1 MTVQSG
7 TNLLEKLESGYAL
20 PTLSVIAIK
29 LVDLASNENC
39 SVNELESLIE
49 KDPSLA
55 VRLLKLANS
64 AFFRG
69 NQPAAT
75 LRQAILR
82 IGFRQ
87 LRIMALSLSLRDTF
101 PMGKIGILDYERF
114 WHTSLYRALIA
125 KTLAQHLKTCN
136 PEEAFV
142 AGLTLG
148 TGFLIFFDL
157 FLKGTQ
163 AAPHPELDSLDKL
176 LEWERLEFGVDH
188 RQIGEVALRYWK
200 FPEKIIDCQRGHL
213 REGVPSPLS
222 QVCEAARILSNVLL
236 QRSAGFHA
244 LFEEGRESF
253 GLDENTIND
262 IIVRTFDEVQE
273 IADSLRLDMD
283 KDKDLLA
290 LMEKANRALSHIS
303 EKISSLR
310 YDKRL
315 PSFETL
321 SQREEGQMFIA
332 ETLQAVAHEI
342 RNPLVAVAGFARK
355 LAATVDPHSK
365 GGQYA
370 RIILDEAGRLES
382 ALTEMTADGFPRD
395 AE

>member
-1 MTVQSG
+1 MTVQTG
-7 TNLLEKLESGYAL
+7 ANLLEQLESGYAL

-29 LVDLASNENC
+29 LVDLASDENC
-39 SVNELESLIE
+39 SINELEALIE

-101 PMGKIGILDYERF
+101 PMGRIGLLDYERF

-125 KTLAQHLKTCN
+125 KSLAQHLKTCN

-148 TGFLIFFDL
+148 TGFLIFFDI
-157 FLKGTQ
+157 FLKGKQ
-163 AAPHPELDSLDKL
+163 MDAHPELDTLEKL
-176 LEWERLEFGVDH
+176 LDWERQGFGVDH

-200 FPEKIIDCQRGHL
+200 FPEKIIDCQRGYFKEENL
-213 REGVPSPLS
+213 PPLA
-222 QVCEAARILSNVLL
+222 QVCESARILSHVLL
-236 QRSAGFHA
+236 QRSADFHA
-244 LFEEGRESF
+244 LFEEGKESF

-273 IADSLRLDMD
+273 IADSLKLDMD
-283 KDKDLLA
+283 KDKDLFA

-310 YDKRL
+310 YDQPL
-315 PSFETL
+315 PSFEAL
-321 SQREEGQMFIA
+321 AEQEEGHAFIM

-342 RNPLVAVAGFARK
+342 RNPLVAVAGFAKK
-355 LAATVDPHSK
+355 LAATVDPQSK

-370 RIILDEAGRLES
+370 RIILDEARRLES
-382 ALTEMTADGFPRD
+382 ALTEMTTDGPPR
-395 AE
+395 ETR